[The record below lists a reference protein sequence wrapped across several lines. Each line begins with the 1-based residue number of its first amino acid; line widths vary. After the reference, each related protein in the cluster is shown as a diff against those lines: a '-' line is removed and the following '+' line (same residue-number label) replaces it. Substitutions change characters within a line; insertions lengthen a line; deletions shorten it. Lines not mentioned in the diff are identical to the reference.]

1 MALSLTD
8 LQLSVMRVLWARGEA
23 TVYDVQEGLRP
34 ERDLANATVATLL
47 TRLEKRGVVARRAEG
62 RHHLYRALV
71 DEAVVRRSMV
81 AELRDMLFGG
91 SSAALISH
99 LLDGREIAEGD
110 LERVKR
116 MLEEHDAM
124 PVGAAG
130 HGSRNG
136 GHAHRPRE

>member
-8 LQLSVMRVLWARGEA
+8 LQLAVMRVLWTRGEA

-34 ERDLANATVATLL
+34 ERELANATVATLL

-71 DEAVVRRSMV
+71 DEAMVRRSMV

-99 LLDGREIAEGD
+99 LLDGREIEQGD
-110 LERVKR
+110 IERVKR
-116 MLEEHDAM
+116 MLEEHDAT
-124 PVGAAG
+124 PVGAVK

-136 GHAHRPRE
+136 GRAQGARE